1 MARANTKDRIREA
14 ALRLFLADGYQKTSI
29 ARIETEAGLA
39 PRAGAFYRHFESKE
53 ALLTDLAKSTI
64 AESPEEFELEK
75 LAAFGNTR
83 SELVAIALKY
93 EEAVKRGRPFAQLI
107 DEIRVLKGGIDLEN
121 EVNDAMTTALA
132 SWVETKPAAKGLSR
146 QQLSALAVS
155 VFGSWL
161 FYLTKVEQGVTLAS
175 VDRDVLLND
184 WATRWADTLDNQ

>member
-1 MARANTKDRIREA
+1 MPRASTKDRIREA
-14 ALRLFLADGYQKTSI
+14 ALQLFLADGYQKTSI

-64 AESPEEFELEK
+64 AESPEEFELEE

-83 SELVAIALKY
+83 SELIAIALKY
-93 EEAVKRGRPFAQLI
+93 EEASKRGRPFAQLI
-107 DEIRVLKGGIDLEN
+107 DEIRVLKVGSDLAN

-132 SWVETKPAAKGLSR
+132 SWVETKPAASGLSR
-146 QQLSALAVS
+146 HQLSALAVS
-155 VFGSWL
+155 VFGGWL
-161 FYLTKVEQGVTLAS
+161 FYLMKIEQGVTL

-184 WATRWADTLDNQ
+184 WATLWADILDNP